1 MHARNH
7 RPSAFFSVRVPFC
20 FPSLCFS
27 QSRLIFPLS
36 LAKEKN
42 SSHWRGLAAWAFFH
56 AASLVSI
63 PMSARQSEDGL
74 GLLGGMLPDPAVL
87 ERMLS
92 AAGLR
97 VNGAAGTAAAT
108 AAIAAAGN
116 LNEPQNQYAA
126 ATATTSFAAALE
138 SIVREEQEATA
149 AAEAAT
155 ADAAL
160 LRAASEQQRRAASG
174 AAAAAPP
181 QAPLLKVCRLCRV
194 EQPLDSFYRVS
205 TSRDGRDA
213 RCRAC
218 DARKCAERRKRR
230 REERH
235 EGGPDS
241 DSEGEGGAP
250 TEKLCRKCG
259 VLKPADSF
267 YRNRASGDGLCDA
280 CKPCFNAAA
289 GARRDEKVRR
299 RREEAEAATAT
310 AGKKQCRRC
319 ALPLPSGA
327 FHRNSAAVDGLA
339 SCCKRCHA
347 EATRER
353 GRARERA
360 ERRGSEGG
368 AGPPARPQ
376 RRRPT
381 PAPAPPPPDG
391 AKGCRRCGLRKPR
404 SEFHASRAAA
414 DGLQGYCRACF
425 TENAA
430 ERRRRN
436 AVVRG
441 KAAERLAEMTAEER
455 GEQRGRDVPLAP
467 PPLLPP
473 PPPAC
478 RSISM

>member
-116 LNEPQNQYAA
+116 LNQPQNQYAA

-138 SIVREEQEATA
+138 SIAREEQEAAA

-160 LRAASEQQRRAASG
+160 LRAASEQQRRAAAG

-218 DARKCAERRKRR
+218 DARKCAERRKWR

-241 DSEGEGGAP
+241 DSEGEGGGSDREALP
-250 TEKLCRKCG
+250 
-259 VLKPADSF
+259 
-267 YRNRASGDGLCDA
+267 
-280 CKPCFNAAA
+280 
-289 GARRDEKVRR
+289 KVRR
-299 RREEAEAATAT
+299 PEARSLFLQE
-310 AGKKQCRRC
+310 Q
-319 ALPLPSGA
+319 S
-327 FHRNSAAVDGLA
+327 
-339 SCCKRCHA
+339 
-347 EATRER
+347 
-353 GRARERA
+353 
-360 ERRGSEGG
+360 
-368 AGPPARPQ
+368 Q
-376 RRRPT
+376 RRR
-381 PAPAPPPPDG
+381 AL
-391 AKGCRRCGLRKPR
+391 RRVQ
-404 SEFHASRAAA
+404 AV
-414 DGLQGYCRACF
+414 LQ
-425 TENAA
+425 
-430 ERRRRN
+430 RRRRGE
-436 AVVRG
+436 AGREG
-441 KAAERLAEMTAEER
+441 AAEEGGGGGGDGDGGEEA
-455 GEQRGRDVPLAP
+455 VPPLRAAP
-467 PPLLPP
+467 PFRRLPP
-473 PPPAC
+473 QL
-478 RSISM
+478 RSGGRSRLLLQALSRRGDEGARAR